1 MQLSRR
7 LVKQLVQ
14 RSAWFCLVISGLLS
28 LQALGQS
35 RAGAG
40 NTSPG
45 IAPASPEHDPL
56 VVAAFE
62 HFYDMEYDRSIQ
74 EFEKVVERRPNDPPP
89 ANHLMI
95 AVLVR

>member
-45 IAPASPEHDPL
+45 IAVVSGEHDPL
-56 VVAAFE
+56 VAAAFE
-62 HFYDMEYDRSIQ
+62 HFYDMEYDRSI
-74 EFEKVVERRPNDPPP
+74 
-89 ANHLMI
+89 
-95 AVLVR
+95 